1 MHAYAAAL
9 GLLPAVAYAA
19 GVLQLQRRGDRWPK
33 GRTAAFA
40 AGTVCLAIALGW
52 PHTHRFEAHVAQHLL
67 LSSLAP
73 LLLVLGTPVTL
84 ALRTLPRIPRQG
96 LLRVLHSP
104 LARLATNP
112 AVVLMLV
119 LGGLYGFYLTP
130 LYAAAQHNTLLHIAG
145 HGHMLLAGCLL
156 SWLVV
161 GADPM
166 PRRPRVRT
174 RLALLVLVAGGHD
187 VLAKLLYAHA
197 LPAGA
202 GSAEQIQAGA
212 QLLYYGGTLGEVLLA
227 IAVLAGWYARSGRE
241 LARERARLR
250 AAAA

>member
-19 GVLQLQRRGDRWPK
+19 SVLQLQRRGDRWPK

-40 AGTVCLAIALGW
+40 AGTVCLAIAVGW
-52 PHTHRFEAHVAQHLL
+52 PHTYRFEAHVAQHLL

-84 ALRTLPRIPRQG
+84 ALRTLPQGPRRA

-112 AVVLMLV
+112 AVVLVLV

-130 LYAAAQHNTLLHIAG
+130 LYSAAQHTRCCTSPG
-145 HGHMLLAGCLL
+145 T
-156 SWLVV
+156 
-161 GADPM
+161 
-166 PRRPRVRT
+166 RT
-174 RLALLVLVAGGHD
+174 CFW
-187 VLAKLLYAHA
+187 
-197 LPAGA
+197 PAA
-202 GSAEQIQAGA
+202 C
-212 QLLYYGGTLGEVLLA
+212 
-227 IAVLAGWYARSGRE
+227 
-241 LARERARLR
+241 
-250 AAAA
+250 